1 MKGIVKDE
9 SGRPIKG
16 AKISIRNKR
25 KDVQTAV
32 DGDYWRL
39 LLPGDYEVN
48 ASAHGY
54 VSSTKKAKVED
65 APATQINFVLK
76 KVSSP
81 HVERQYDQM
90 AHAGEKPGTGV
101 IPGPLFGAGFPGR
114 NIRPSGGGLTT
125 SRLPI
130 NQGGSNMGFGDYGNL
145 ATAGAGD
152 GAVPAQ
158 PLQNG
163 PIGMSDE
170 MSDPVGH
177 LENALDS
184 SPNVGILPSA
194 RVEDG
199 IISNYQSEATLPKL
213 NSITGIDAMSSNAIE
228 RFKTTSSQASPAM
241 QGRNLDSIAMSSP
254 FESNARDYLDGQ
266 YSARNAQL
274 RIR

>member
-9 SGRPIKG
+9 SGQPIKG
-16 AKISIRNKR
+16 AKISIGKKG
-25 KDVQTAV
+25 KDVKTAV

-39 LLPGDYEVN
+39 LLPGDYEVT
-48 ASAHGY
+48 ASARGY
-54 VSSTKKAKVED
+54 VSSIKKAKVED

-76 KVSSP
+76 KVNSL
-81 HVERQYDQM
+81 HIERQYDQM

-114 NIRPSGGGLTT
+114 NMRPSGGGLAT
-125 SRLPI
+125 SRLPL
-130 NQGGSNMGFGDYGNL
+130 NQDGSNTGLGDYGNL

-158 PLQNG
+158 PLQDG

-170 MSDPVGH
+170 MSNPVGH

-184 SPNVGILPSA
+184 SPNVGILPNA

-199 IISNYQSEATLPKL
+199 IVSNYQSEATLPKL

-228 RFKTTSSQASPAM
+228 RFKTTSNQASPAM

-266 YSARNAQL
+266 YSTRNTQL
-274 RIR
+274 GIR